1 MWQCDWLSILKIY
14 ANIKYKYWKWIKQI
28 SMFLFKQVSV
38 YYLILAHSM
47 NNEHIS
53 KYTIWSQQV
62 FQLLELHN
70 WRRLC
75 PEQVFLGLLLV
86 SPGGGGDGDGAAPP
100 VPRLLHLPR
109 PRHLR
114 QLRLH
119 DPPCLLLRPQLLVT
133 APPGAAHVEILGHLG
148 QVLALSILASM

>member
-38 YYLILAHSM
+38 YYLILARIVWTM
-47 NNEHIS
+47 NILVDMQ
-53 KYTIWSQQV
+53 YAWSQQV

-70 WRRLC
+70 GGRLC
-75 PEQVFLGLLLV
+75 PEQVLLGLQLV
-86 SPGGGGDGDGAAPP
+86 SPGGGGDRDGAAPP
-100 VPRLLHLPR
+100 VPR

-119 DPPCLLLRPQLLVT
+119 DPPGLLLRPQLLVT